1 MESELEDMSRVTV
14 VVEEEEDQ
22 KLLLVPLF
30 LLPLMCARPPKT
42 PPSGSE
48 R

>member
-30 LLPLMCARPPKT
+30 LLQLMCARPPI
-42 PPSGSE
+42 PQSDSE

>member
-1 MESELEDMSRVTV
+1 MEAELVDMSRVTV
-14 VVEEEEDQ
+14 VEVEEEDQ

-30 LLPLMCARPPKT
+30 LLQLMCARPPK